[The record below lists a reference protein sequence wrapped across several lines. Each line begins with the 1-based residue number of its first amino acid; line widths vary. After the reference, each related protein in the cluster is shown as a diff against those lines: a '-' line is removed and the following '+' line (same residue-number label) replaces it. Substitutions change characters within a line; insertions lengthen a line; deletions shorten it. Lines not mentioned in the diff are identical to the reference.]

1 MTTDR
6 WRGSGSGAS
15 GDDTGDPSGCGA
27 MRARRWCI
35 AATFRDPADYDIPEL
50 PEWTVYRDEDGTL
63 AFGEGGERFLSAGS
77 PVRVRR

>member
-6 WRGSGSGAS
+6 ERGPEPA
-15 GDDTGDPSGCGA
+15 DATGPPGGGA

-35 AATFRDPADYDIPEL
+35 AATFRDPVDYDVPEL
-50 PEWTVYRDEDGTL
+50 PDWTVYRDEDGTL
-63 AFGEGGERFLSAGS
+63 AFGERGERFISAGS

>member
-1 MTTDR
+1 MTAGGE
-6 WRGSGSGAS
+6 RGSDPAAAAE
-15 GDDTGDPSGCGA
+15 DTAPEGGT

-35 AATFRDPADYDIPEL
+35 AATFHDPADYSIPEL
-50 PEWTVYRDEDGTL
+50 PDWTVYRDEDGTL

>member
-1 MTTDR
+1 MTTER
-6 WRGSGSGAS
+6 ESGPEAAS
-15 GDDTGDPSGCGA
+15 ERSAEGGA

-35 AATFRDPADYDIPEL
+35 AATFREPSDYDVPEL
-50 PEWTVYRDEDGTL
+50 PDWTVYRDEDGTL